1 MTKRSKEAAIRPT
14 PQRRKLMIPLLP
26 PSTNH
31 SHIIARRGN
40 GSWRIR
46 THETVAFMETVHVL
60 MAGMVPLEGPVAV
73 SYTFHFADRRRD
85 VENALKVTSDAISAT
100 GDQKKEGTTTG
111 YLLHNDR
118 QIEELHAYKKVGGN
132 GGILGVEVEA
142 WTL

>member
-1 MTKRSKEAAIRPT
+1 MSRTSKPKVTTT
-14 PQRRKLMIPLLP
+14 PERHTLCIPILP

-46 THETVAFMETVHVL
+46 TQETVSFMETVRVL
-60 MAGMVPLEGPVAV
+60 MTGMVPLDGPVAV

-85 VENALKVTSDAISAT
+85 VENALKTTSDAISAT
-100 GDQKKEGTTTG
+100 NDQKKGGATTG

-118 QIEELHAYKKVGGN
+118 QIEELHAYKKVVGKD
-132 GGILGVEVEA
+132 GILGVEVVA